1 MWLSDAIVSE
11 VQSANV
17 RIFCLTRSVATTWNK
32 RRKGGEPA
40 VFCGHYWAKGD
51 KEGGPFKTIS
61 ACYRDAHYRI
71 VLKIAPPT
79 LERDQHQIEVA
90 ENRRQLRQKNTV
102 ATTKK
107 RRAA

>member
-1 MWLSDAIVSE
+1 MWLSDAIISDVKD
-11 VQSANV
+11 ANV
-17 RIFCLTRSVATTWNK
+17 RVFYLTGSVATTWNK
-32 RRKGGEPA
+32 RRKGDEPA
-40 VFCGHYWAKGD
+40 VFSGHYWAKGD

-90 ENRRQLRQKNTV
+90 ESRRQLRQKNIP
-102 ATTKK
+102 AKK
-107 RRAA
+107 RIA